1 MGHPFVQ
8 QLSLHRPGRERQAF
22 MAEECVI
29 NFSLTISVALEGW
42 SLLFSFAAAARLDGS
57 EVGGQNRKW
66 FGLRAGAAPKWEVF
80 LRFPSQ
86 QA

>member
-1 MGHPFVQ
+1 
-8 QLSLHRPGRERQAF
+8 

-57 EVGGQNRKW
+57 EVGGQNRK
-66 FGLRAGAAPKWEVF
+66 
-80 LRFPSQ
+80 
-86 QA
+86 